1 MSTITSRIGRR
12 SFLKFGALAGA
23 FGTVGALASDEAIR
37 TATETELKEAHAG
50 SKIVKTIC
58 CYCSVGCGVK
68 AEVKDGVW
76 IRQEVAQDHPISRGG
91 HCCKGADMIDRY
103 RAINRLKHPIEKV
116 GGKWQRVS
124 WESSLDKIATKLGDL
139 REKFGPDSVMFIG
152 SSKVSNECEYYI
164 RKFTAF
170 FGTNNIDN
178 QARICHS
185 PTVAGVANTWGYGA
199 MTNPVQDMQN
209 SKLVLVMG
217 ANPAVN
223 HPIAMQHILT
233 GRERNGGKLVVID
246 PRYTKTAAKS
256 DLFVRIRPGTD
267 IPFVYGLIRIL
278 RDEKLYDK
286 KFVDDRVYGID
297 EIFKECD
304 QYTPEVVANICQ
316 CEAEEV
322 VKVARLLAATKPGTL
337 IWAMGYT
344 QHTIGSSN
352 TRIGPILQLLLG
364 NVGING
370 GGTNI
375 LRGHDNV
382 QGASDMGCLANELP
396 GYYGVAESSWKYYA
410 GQWEVDYEWLKNR
423 FKSPEMMT
431 KVGNSL
437 SLFPFAVLDEENA
450 KYNGGTPIKAIVV
463 IGNGISTVAL
473 THKVKEALEKA
484 ELVVFVDP
492 FVADA
497 AVIPDKNDNLFVL
510 PASTQIENSGITVN
524 TSRVAQWRFQVVE
537 PLYESWQDQ
546 KILFELAKRL
556 GFYEEYTRSLKK
568 FGGVEAW
575 PESATRELSKACKPI
590 GLQGWQPERIQSHTL
605 NWHLFDTVST
615 EGSGAHAGEYYGL
628 PWPCWTD
635 THCGSP
641 VLYDIKKPVS
651 KGGMGFRNRFGLEH
665 NGVSQLAA
673 KGSFPVGSPIK
684 EGYAQITGDNIESLG
699 IKLTAEE
706 REIIKGKTWTT
717 DDSGII
723 NKKAIEAGLVPYGN
737 ARARCIV
744 WEFIDPVPK
753 HREGLHSPRTDLID
767 KYPAIADK
775 TGHFRVD
782 VRYRSEQT
790 AKDWSK
796 EFPISIVSGRIVEH
810 MGTGTETRASK
821 YLAELAPEMY
831 IEIHPHTAAA
841 YGVSDRDYIWIYGT
855 NGGKIKVRAFYS
867 YTILPNQA
875 FMPQVFSGW
884 WSGVSL
890 ADRFPD
896 GTVPNALGE
905 NSNQVA
911 SYGYDQQTSCPESKI
926 SLVRIERA
934 A

>member
-1 MSTITSRIGRR
+1 MSALTNRLGRR
-12 SFLKFGALAGA
+12 SFLKLGAIGASGA
-23 FGTVGALASDEAIR
+23 FAGDEVIRSASSE
-37 TATETELKEAHAG
+37 ELKEAYSG
-50 SKIVKTIC
+50 SKKVKTIC
-58 CYCSVGCGVK
+58 CYCSVGCGVV

-103 RAINRLKHPIEKV
+103 RATNRLRFPIEKV
-116 GGKWQRVS
+116 GGEWVRKGWD
-124 WESSLDKIATKLGDL
+124 ESLDKIAGKLNDL
-139 REKFGPDSVMFIG
+139 RDTFGPDSVMFIG
-152 SSKVSNECEYYI
+152 SSKVSNEVEYYI

-209 SKLVLVMG
+209 CKLVLVMG

-223 HPIAMQHILT
+223 HPIAMQHILK
-233 GRERNGGKLVVID
+233 GKERNDGKLIVID

-267 IPFVYGLIRIL
+267 IPFVYGIIRIL

-286 KFVDDRVYGID
+286 SFIDDRVYGIE
-297 EIFKECD
+297 EIFKECE
-304 QYTPEVVANICQ
+304 QYTPEVVADICH
-316 CEAEEV
+316 CKVEELF
-322 VKVARLLAATKPGTL
+322 KVTHLLATTKPATL

-364 NVGING
+364 NMGKTG

-410 GQWEVDYEWLKNR
+410 DQWEVDYEWLKSR

-450 KYNGGTPIKAIVV
+450 KHNGGTSIKAIVV
-463 IGNGISTVAL
+463 IGNGISTVAM

-510 PASTQIENSGITVN
+510 PAATQIENSGVTVN

-575 PESATRELSKACKPI
+575 PDCATREFSKACKPI
-590 GLQGWQPERIQSHTL
+590 GLQGWKPERIKSHTL
-605 NWHLFDTVST
+605 NWHLFDSRTT
-615 EGSGAHAGEYYGL
+615 EGGGEHAGEYYGL

-651 KGGMGFRNRFGLEH
+651 RGGMGFRNRFGLEH

-673 KGSFPVGSPIK
+673 NGSYPVGSPVK
-684 EGYAQITGDNIESLG
+684 GGYAQITADNIESLG
-699 IKLTAEE
+699 VKLTSEE
-706 REIIKGKTWTT
+706 KEIVKGKTWTT
-717 DDSGII
+717 DDSGIL

-744 WEFIDPVPK
+744 WEFIDPIPK
-753 HREGLHSPRTDLID
+753 HREGLHSPRRDLID
-767 KYPAIADK
+767 KFPAIDDK
-775 TGHFRVD
+775 AGHFRVD

-821 YLAELAPEMY
+821 YLSELAPEMY
-831 IEIHPHTAAA
+831 IEIHPQTAAE
-841 YGVSDRDYIWIYGT
+841 YGVRDRGYVWIYGA

-867 YTILPNQA
+867 YTILPGSV

-890 ADRFPD
+890 ADRFPK
-896 GTVPNALGE
+896 GTQPNALGE
-905 NSNQVA
+905 CSNQVA
-911 SYGYDQQTSCPESKI
+911 NYGYDQQTGCPESKI
-926 SLVRIERA
+926 ALVRIEKA
-934 A
+934 

>member
-1 MSTITSRIGRR
+1 MTMLNNRIGRR
-12 SFLKFGALAGA
+12 SFLKIGALAGV
-23 FGTVGALASDEAIR
+23 FGATSALASDDTLRAASAE
-37 TATETELKEAHAG
+37 ELREAHGG
-50 SKIVKTIC
+50 SKKIKTIC
-58 CYCSVGCGVK
+58 MYCSVGCGVV

-76 IRQEVAQDHPISRGG
+76 VRQEVAQDHPISKGG
-91 HCCKGADMIDRY
+91 HCCKGADIIDRY
-103 RAINRLKHPIEKV
+103 RAPNRLKYPIEKV
-116 GGKWQRVS
+116 GGKWTRTT
-124 WESSLDKIATKLGDL
+124 WDLALDKISKKLNQL
-139 REKFGPDSVMFIG
+139 RTDHGPDSVMFIG
-152 SSKVSNECEYYI
+152 SSKVSNEVEYYI

-199 MTNPVQDMQN
+199 MTNPVGDMQN

-223 HPIAMQHILT
+223 HPISMQHILKAK
-233 GRERNGGKLVVID
+233 ERNNAQLIVID

-256 DLFVRIRPGTD
+256 NLFVRIRPGTD
-267 IPFVYGLIRIL
+267 IPFAYGIIRIL
-278 RDEKLYDK
+278 RDKKLYDK
-286 KFVDDRVYGID
+286 KFIDDRVYGIE
-297 EIFKECD
+297 EIFKECER
-304 QYTPEVVANICQ
+304 YTPEVVADICH
-316 CEAEEV
+316 CKASELI
-322 VKVARLLAATKPGTL
+322 KVTNLLATTKPGTL
-337 IWAMGYT
+337 IWAMGLT

-364 NVGING
+364 NMGVNG

-410 GQWEVDYEWLKNR
+410 GQWEVDYEWLKSR

-437 SLFPFAVLDEENA
+437 SLFPFAILDEANA
-450 KYNGGTPIKAIVV
+450 KHNGGTPIKAVVV

-497 AVIPDKNDNLFVL
+497 AVIPDKDDHLFVL
-510 PASTQIENSGITVN
+510 PATTQIENSGITVN

-537 PLYESWQDQ
+537 PMYECWQDQ

-575 PESATRELSKACKPI
+575 PDCATRELSKACKPI
-590 GLQGWQPERIQSHTL
+590 GLQGWQPERIKSHTL
-605 NWHLFDTVST
+605 NWHLFDSRTT
-615 EGSGAHAGEYYGL
+615 EGSGKHAGEYYGL

-641 VLYDIKKPVS
+641 VLYDIKKPVGR
-651 KGGMGFRNRFGLEH
+651 GGMGFRNRFGLEH

-673 KGSFPVGSPIK
+673 KGSAPVGSLVAG
-684 EGYAQITGDNIESLG
+684 GYPEITADNIEKLG
-699 IKLTAEE
+699 IKLTPEE
-706 REIIKGKTWTT
+706 REIVKGKNWKT
-717 DDSGII
+717 DDSGIL

-744 WEFIDPVPK
+744 WEFIDQIPK
-753 HREGLHSPRTDLID
+753 HREGLHSPRRDLID
-767 KYPAIADK
+767 KFPAIDDK

-796 EFPISIVSGRIVEH
+796 EFPLSIVSGRIVEH
-810 MGTGTETRASK
+810 MGTGTETRASR

-831 IEIHPHTAAA
+831 IEIHPQTAAE
-841 YGVSDRDYIWIYGT
+841 YGVNDNDYVWIYGT

-867 YTILPNQA
+867 YTILPNYV

-896 GTVPNALGE
+896 GTKPNALGE
-905 NSNQVA
+905 CSNQVA
-911 SYGYDQQTSCPESKI
+911 SYGYDQQTACPESKI
-926 SLVRIERA
+926 AQVRIERA
-934 A
+934 

>member
-1 MSTITSRIGRR
+1 MSSINSMKRR
-12 SFLKFGALAGA
+12 SFLKIGALAGV
-23 FGTVGALASDEAIR
+23 FGAAGSLASDETIR
-37 TATETELKEAHAG
+37 TASEAELKEARAG
-50 SKIVKTIC
+50 SKRVKTIC
-58 CYCSVGCGVK
+58 CYCSVGCGVV

-103 RAINRLKHPIEKV
+103 RAQNRLRRPIEKV
-116 GGKWQRVS
+116 GGKWKATDWDS
-124 WESSLDKIATKLGDL
+124 ALDKIAAKLTQL
-139 REKFGPDSVMFIG
+139 RNDHGPDSVMFIG
-152 SSKVSNECEYYI
+152 SSKVSNEVEYYI

-199 MTNPVQDMQN
+199 MTNPVADMQN
-209 SKLVLVMG
+209 SKLILVLG

-223 HPIAMQHILT
+223 HPIAMQHILKAKND
-233 GRERNGGKLVVID
+233 NGAKIISID
-246 PRYTKTAAKS
+246 PRFTKTSAKA
-256 DLFVRIRPGTD
+256 DVFVRIRPGTD

-286 KFVDDRVYGID
+286 RFVDDRVYGMD
-297 EIFKECD
+297 EIFKECE
-304 QYTPEVVANICQ
+304 QYTPQVVADICH
-316 CEAEEV
+316 CKPEELI
-322 VKVARLLAATKPGTL
+322 KVAHLLAKTKPGTL
-337 IWAMGYT
+337 IWAMGLT

-364 NVGING
+364 NMGRAG

-396 GYYGVAESSWKYYA
+396 GYYGVGESAWKYYA
-410 GQWEVDYEWLKNR
+410 DQWEVDYEWLKNR

-431 KVGNSL
+431 KVGTSL
-437 SLFPFAVLDEENA
+437 SLFPFGVLDEANA
-450 KYNGGTPIKAIVV
+450 KHNGGTTIKAVVV

-510 PASTQIENSGITVN
+510 PAATQIENSGVTVN

-556 GFYEEYTRSLKK
+556 GFYEEYTRALKK

-575 PESATRELSKACKPI
+575 PECATREFSKACKPI

-605 NWHLFDTVST
+605 NWHLFDSKTT
-615 EGSGAHAGEYYGL
+615 EGGGKHNGEYYGL

-641 VLYDIKKPVS
+641 ILYDLSKPVS

-673 KGSFPVGSPIK
+673 KGSAPVGSSIDG
-684 EGYAQITGDNIESLG
+684 GYPQITAENIESLG
-699 IKLTAEE
+699 IKLTDEE
-706 REIIKGKTWTT
+706 REKVKGKTWTT
-717 DDSGII
+717 DDSGVL
-723 NKKAIEAGLVPYGN
+723 NRKALEAGLAPYGN

-744 WEFIDPVPK
+744 WEFIDPIPK
-753 HREGLHSPRTDLID
+753 HREGLHSPRVDLID
-767 KYPAIADK
+767 KYPAIDDK
-775 TGHFRVD
+775 AGHFRVD
-782 VRYRSEQT
+782 TRYRSEQK
-790 AKDWSK
+790 ARDWTK
-796 EFPISIVSGRIVEH
+796 EFPISVVSGRIVEH

-831 IEIHPHTAAA
+831 VEIHPHTAAE
-841 YGVSDRDYIWIYGT
+841 YDISDRGFVWIYGA

-867 YTILPNQA
+867 YTILPNQL

-890 ADRFPD
+890 ADRFPE
-896 GTVPNALGE
+896 GTQPFALGE

-911 SYGYDQQTSCPESKI
+911 NYGYDQQTACPESKI
-926 SLVRIERA
+926 SLVRIEKA
-934 A
+934 